1 MVLAFGKDNYNL
13 GAEELEA
20 LSKAVHNGDISV
32 VMRAYENEL
41 KVKALFFHLVTASFK
56 MRALPR
62 LFYLDIHS
70 YHSQSS

>member
-13 GAEELEA
+13 GPDELEA

-41 KVKALFFHLVTASFK
+41 KVRAPFRLVAARLK
-56 MRALPR
+56 MEP
-62 LFYLDIHS
+62 
-70 YHSQSS
+70 